1 MQLVPLPVLLVVH
14 LLVDLQVAGE
24 EVLEAEALP
33 EMQEELGE
41 GNHENHQRHD

>member
-1 MQLVPLPVLLVVH
+1 MQLALLLVEPPQ
-14 LLVDLQVAGE
+14 VDLQVAGE
-24 EVLEAEALP
+24 EVLEAEALL